1 MIIGHV
7 LDISVAILAY
17 FIVSCVLKG
26 RLSKAQKLYLSSA
39 GFLLIWLLAVIG
51 MDYTENRTI
60 LQVLDAITCACSALL
75 IVTILLM
82 SLIVTQKLVQ
92 VPRHYWLLYILPV
105 LSSLV
110 VFTNPLHH
118 LFYRKFSIYASEV
131 QFGPLFIISGLQ
143 YYINSIAVLIIMF
156 RYGTASKTKRIWGQ
170 VGMFTGGLL
179 VPLITNLLATL
190 KIIKLPIS
198 ATPLAF
204 LVTIFAHG
212 VAVYYLNFLNIKP
225 IALESMV
232 DNISEGYM
240 LLSSD
245 RCIVYSNN
253 AFDEIFGKHY
263 KMRID
268 SYLHKVVEELEER
281 KKDVIYNLLNFFDV
295 CKQSVNVISYEQA
308 ILCEDGKIY
317 YSVELTPI
325 FVRHS
330 MAGVLV
336 MFRDVTKLKEEM
348 QKKQQNLSRAMERE
362 RLISLGQMIG
372 SISHNLKTPIMAIS
386 GGVTLLEDLVREYEE
401 SVGDEEVTVEDH
413 REIAQEMQ
421 GWLLRI
427 KEGCAYMSDI
437 ITTVKGMAANLSIPS
452 EGEFTI
458 DEVFKRVEMFLRTKL
473 IKNGCGLK
481 ILNELPEGTTLCGDV
496 NNMVQVIN
504 NLLDNAC
511 DAMEGK
517 GGDIVMK
524 AYSERSSVYIVV
536 KDQGGGISRDIQE
549 KLFRSMCTTKGT
561 KGTGLGLYSS
571 AEIIR
576 ARFGGRI
583 WGENNEE
590 GGASFYVELPM
601 EEEDKR
607 DAEEQSWKRKKRF

>member
-1 MIIGHV
+1 MMIGHV

-26 RLSKAQKLYLSSA
+26 RLEMAQKLYLSSA
-39 GFLLIWLLAVIG
+39 AFLLIWLLAVIG

-60 LQVLDAITCACSALL
+60 LQVLDAITCTCSALL
-75 IVTILLM
+75 IITILLM
-82 SLIVTQKLVQ
+82 SLIVTKKLAK
-92 VPRHYWLLYILPV
+92 VPPHYWLLYILPI
-105 LSSLV
+105 LSSLI

-118 LFYRKFSIYASEV
+118 LFYKKFSIYASEV

-143 YYINSIAVLIIMF
+143 HYISSIIVLVIMF
-156 RYGTASKTKRIWGQ
+156 RYGRESQTRKIWGQ
-170 VGMFTGGLL
+170 VGMFIAGLL
-179 VPLITNLLATL
+179 IPLITNFLATL
-190 KIIKLPIS
+190 KIIRLSIS

-212 VAVYYLNFLNIKP
+212 IAVYYLNFLNIKP

-232 DNISEGYM
+232 DNISEGYV

-253 AFDEIFGKHY
+253 SFDEAFGEQY

-308 ILCEDGKIY
+308 ILCEEGKIY

-325 FVRHS
+325 FVRHN

-336 MFRDVTKLKEEM
+336 MFRDVTKLKDEM
-348 QKKQQNLSRAMERE
+348 QKKQQNLSRTMERE

-386 GGVTLLEDLVREYEE
+386 GGVTLLEDLVQEYEE
-401 SVGDEEVTVEDH
+401 SVGDKEVTVEDH
-413 REIAQEMQ
+413 REIAQEMRM
-421 GWLLRI
+421 WISRI

-437 ITTVKGMAANLSIPS
+437 ITTVKGMATNLSTSS

-458 DEVFKRVEMFLRTKL
+458 EQVFKRVEMFLKTKL
-473 IKNGCGLK
+473 IKNKCTLK
-481 ILNELPEGTTLCGDV
+481 IRNEIPEGTMLCGDI

-511 DAMEGK
+511 DAMEDR
-517 GGDIVMK
+517 GGDIVME
-524 AYSERSSVYIVV
+524 AYKEKTSVYIVV
-536 KDQGGGISRDIQE
+536 TDQGGGISRDIQE

-576 ARFGGRI
+576 ARFGGRM

-590 GGASFYVELPM
+590 GGATFYVELPM
-601 EEEDKR
+601 DEEGR
-607 DAEEQSWKRKKRF
+607 G

>member
-1 MIIGHV
+1 MMMIGDV

-26 RLSKAQKLYLSSA
+26 RLSTAQKLYLSSA
-39 GFLLIWLLAVIG
+39 VFLLIWLLAVIG

-60 LQVLDAITCACSALL
+60 LQVLDAITCTCSALM

-82 SLIVTQKLVQ
+82 SLIVTQKLVK

-105 LSSLV
+105 LSSLI

-118 LFYRKFSIYASEV
+118 LFYRRFSIYASEV

-143 YYINSIAVLIIMF
+143 YYINAVVILVIMF
-156 RYGTASKTKRIWGQ
+156 RYGRASKTRRIWGQ
-170 VGMFTGGLL
+170 VGMFIVGLL
-179 VPLITNLLATL
+179 IPLITNFLATL
-190 KIIKLPIS
+190 KVIKLPIS

-212 VAVYYLNFLNIKP
+212 IAVYYLNFLNIKP

-232 DNISEGYM
+232 DNISEGYV

-245 RCIVYSNN
+245 RCIIYSNN
-253 AFDEIFGKHY
+253 SFDEAFGEQY

-268 SYLHKVVEELEER
+268 SYLHMVVEELEER

-308 ILCEDGKIY
+308 ILCEEGKVY

-348 QKKQQNLSRAMERE
+348 QKKQQNLSRTMERE

-401 SVGDEEVTVEDH
+401 SAGDQEVTVEDH
-413 REIAQEMQ
+413 REIAQEMR
-421 GWLLRI
+421 GRLLRI

-437 ITTVKGMAANLSIPS
+437 ITTVKGMATNLSTSS

-458 DEVFKRVEMFLRTKL
+458 EQVFKRADMFLKTKL
-473 IKNGCGLK
+473 IKNRCTLK
-481 ILNELPEGTTLCGDV
+481 ILNKLPKGTMLCGDV

-511 DAMEGK
+511 DAMEDT
-517 GGDIVMK
+517 GGDIVME
-524 AYSERSSVYIVV
+524 AYKEKTSVYIVV
-536 KDQGGGISRDIQE
+536 TDQGGGISRDVQE

-576 ARFGGRI
+576 ARFGGRM

-590 GGASFYVELPM
+590 GGATFYVELPM
-601 EEEDKR
+601 DEEGR
-607 DAEEQSWKRKKRF
+607 G